1 MTRWLATALLLLFLP
16 ATAFA
21 ATTGDGAVSISASA
35 STAAP
40 YQNQSVLYTV
50 RVVARATL
58 SNVFLDDPRVANAIV
73 ARLGE
78 PQTRRSTEN
87 GAPVNLVELHFI
99 ITPLRPGAVTI
110 SPVVLKGESEM
121 PNATASDQFEG
132 AFMAEM
138 SRAINAISSLAGG
151 QSFSVASN
159 KTILNVR
166 PPVAAINPWLPL
178 ASLEMTEDM
187 PVAQSV
193 RVGDLISR
201 KITLSAKGAAG
212 SQLPDVEEQQNHVDF
227 KVYTDKPTMGQTID
241 KTGVIL
247 ALRTESFSLVP
258 QHPGTLVLP
267 AVTVSW
273 WNVVTDRVATAELPQ
288 RIIKVLPGGTAQS
301 SGIDDTDLARGQGM
315 SRGAA
320 TAPSKS
326 PGGILNSRDGL
337 WKILEI
343 ALVVSLLAITFWW
356 LTWRQKFRFAKN
368 VRGPVALGV
377 MPRLRKSKPDSTG
390 MVALKHVR
398 GPEELK
404 TFLQCYAH
412 EHWSTA
418 KNASLEKIF
427 AACKVPDTG
436 SERNDVDALIE
447 GVSAALY
454 AGRPADIEDLKK
466 RCRRV
471 IMVSNK
477 RHTSLRKGNQKLA
490 CLNPD

>member
-1 MTRWLATALLLLFLP
+1 MTRWLAIALLLFLP

-21 ATTGDGAVSISASA
+21 AAAGDGAVSISASA
-35 STAAP
+35 STEAP
-40 YQNQSVLYTV
+40 YQNQSILYTV
-50 RVVARATL
+50 RVVARASV
-58 SNVFLDDPRVANAIV
+58 SNVSLDDPRVANAIV
-73 ARLGE
+73 ERQGE

-87 GAPVNLVELHFI
+87 GVPVNLVEFHFI
-99 ITPLRPGAVTI
+99 ITLLRPGSATI
-110 SPVVLKGESEM
+110 PPVVLKGEAET
-121 PNATASDQFEG
+121 PNATPPDQFG
-132 AFMAEM
+132 GTFMAKM
-138 SRAINAISSLAGG
+138 SRAMNAISSLAGG
-151 QSFSVASN
+151 QTFRVASN

-178 ASLEMTEDM
+178 ASLKLAEDM

-201 KITLSAKGAAG
+201 KITLSANGAAG
-212 SQLPDVEEQQNHVDF
+212 SQLPDVEEQQNHRDF

-273 WNVVTDRVATAELPQ
+273 WNVVTDRAATSELPQ

-301 SGIDDTDLARGQGM
+301 SDNDHTDLAHGQGM
-315 SRGAA
+315 SRGAV

-326 PGGILNSRDGL
+326 LGGILNSKDGL
-337 WKILEI
+337 WKILEM
-343 ALVVSLLAITFWW
+343 ALIVSLLAIAFWW
-356 LTWRQKFRFAKN
+356 LTWWQKFRFAKN
-368 VRGPVALGV
+368 ARSLVALGV
-377 MPRLRKSKPDSTG
+377 MPRLRKSKPDSIG
-390 MVALKHVR
+390 MVALKHIC

-427 AACKVPDTG
+427 AACKVPETG
-436 SERNDVDALIE
+436 SERNDVNALIE

-466 RCRRV
+466 RCRRI

>member
-1 MTRWLATALLLLFLP
+1 MTRRLAIALLLLLLP

-21 ATTGDGAVSISASA
+21 AGDGAVSISASA
-35 STAAP
+35 STEAP
-40 YQNQSVLYTV
+40 YQNQSILYTV
-50 RVVARATL
+50 RVVARASV
-58 SNVFLDDPRVANAIV
+58 SNVSLDDPQVANAIV
-73 ARLGE
+73 ERLGE

-99 ITPLRPGAVTI
+99 ITPLRPGSATI
-110 SPVVLKGESEM
+110 SPVVLKGETET
-121 PNATASDQFEG
+121 PNATVPDRFG
-132 AFMAEM
+132 GGFMAGM
-138 SRAINAISSLAGG
+138 ARAMNAISSLAGG
-151 QSFSVASN
+151 EPFSVASN

-178 ASLEMTEDM
+178 ASLKMTEDM
-187 PVAQSV
+187 PVPQSV

-201 KITLSAKGAAG
+201 KIMLSANGAAG
-212 SQLPDVEEQQNHVDF
+212 SQLPDVEEQQNHRDF

-288 RIIKVLPGGTAQS
+288 RSIKVLPGGAAQS
-301 SGIDDTDLARGQGM
+301 SGNDDTDLARGQGA

-326 PGGILNSRDGL
+326 SAGMLNSRDGL

-343 ALVVSLLAITFWW
+343 ALIVSLLAIAFWW
-356 LTWRQKFRFAKN
+356 LTWRWRFRFAKN
-368 VRGPVALGV
+368 VRDPVAPGA
-377 MPRLRKSKPDSTG
+377 MPRLRKSKPDSVGT
-390 MVALKHVR
+390 VALKHVR

-412 EHWSTA
+412 EHWGTA

-427 AACKVPDTG
+427 AGRKVPDTG
-436 SERNDVDALIE
+436 SERDDVDALIE

-454 AGRPADIEDLKK
+454 AGRRADIEDLKT
-466 RCRRV
+466 RCRRI

-477 RHTSLRKGNQKLA
+477 RRISPRKDTQKLA

>member
-1 MTRWLATALLLLFLP
+1 MTRRLAIALLLLLLP

-21 ATTGDGAVSISASA
+21 AGDGAVSISASA

-50 RVVARATL
+50 RVVARASV
-58 SNVFLDDPRVANAIV
+58 SNVSLDDPQVANAIV
-73 ARLGE
+73 ERLGE

-110 SPVVLKGESEM
+110 SPVVLKGETET
-121 PNATASDQFEG
+121 PNATAPDRSGG

-138 SRAINAISSLAGG
+138 ARAMNAISSLAGG
-151 QSFSVASN
+151 QPFSVASN

-178 ASLEMTEDM
+178 ASLKMAEDM
-187 PVAQSV
+187 PVPQSV

-201 KITLSAKGAAG
+201 KITLSATGAAG
-212 SQLPDVEEQQNHVDF
+212 SQLPDVEEQQNHRDF
-227 KVYTDKPTMGQTID
+227 KVYTDKPTMGETID
-241 KTGVIL
+241 KTDVIL

-273 WNVVTDRVATAELPQ
+273 WNAVTDRAATAELPQ
-288 RIIKVLPGGTAQS
+288 RIIKVLPGTAQG
-301 SGIDDTDLARGQGM
+301 SGNDDTATARGQGT

-320 TAPSKS
+320 TPSKS
-326 PGGILNSRDGL
+326 SGGMPNSRDGL

-343 ALVVSLLAITFWW
+343 ALIVSLLAITFWW
-356 LTWRQKFRFAKN
+356 LTWRQKFRLAKN
-368 VRGPVALGV
+368 VRDPVAPGV
-377 MPRLRKSKPDSTG
+377 MPRLRKSKPDSTS
-390 MVALKHVR
+390 MRALKHVR

-404 TFLQCYAH
+404 TFLQCYAQ
-412 EHWSTA
+412 EHWGTA

-427 AACKVPDTG
+427 ARRKVPDTG
-436 SERNDVDALIE
+436 GERDDVDALIE

-454 AGRPADIEDLKK
+454 AGRQTDIEDLKK

-477 RHTSLRKGNQKLA
+477 RRISLRKDTQKLA